1 MEKLILFF
9 NGWGM
14 DENPLS
20 HLIADDFEIKII
32 SDYCTFSTNTIK
44 EIPLYKEVYLVAWS
58 MGVWEANSI
67 FQLIQKRLTKSIAIN
82 GTTAPL
88 DNTLGIPRAT
98 FQATYDNFDERTREK
113 FFLRMCGGKEV
124 YDVFKKQ
131 APMRTVESQKEELK
145 YFLDNATDDRPFEW
159 STVIIGSGDKIF
171 PFENLQAAWA
181 KHQNVHII
189 DAPHYPFYLWKSWS
203 EIIIIG

>member
-1 MEKLILFF
+1 MDKLILFF

-20 HLIADDFEIKII
+20 HLKTDDYEIKII
-32 SDYCTFSTNTIK
+32 SDYRDFSTNTIK
-44 EIPLYKEVYLVAWS
+44 EIPMYKEVYLIAWS

-88 DNTLGIPRAT
+88 DDTLGIPRAN
-98 FQATYDNFDERTREK
+98 FQATYDNFSERTREK
-113 FFLRMCGGKEV
+113 FFLRMCGGKAV
-124 YDVFKKQ
+124 YDIFKNQ
-131 APMRTVESQKEELK
+131 APQRTVEDQKEELK
-145 YFLDNATDDRPFEW
+145 YFLDHATEDRPFEW

-171 PFENLQAAWA
+171 PFENLQVAWA
-181 KHQNVHII
+181 KHNNVKVI
-189 DAPHYPFYLWKSWS
+189 DAPHYPFYLWKTWTDIVSL
-203 EIIIIG
+203 